1 MKVIGVLI
9 VVLALAVAI
18 VPRFTDC
25 QSQGA
30 AIALPNGAT
39 IPMKCHWTGQAELA
53 TAGPVAAVGVLLAA
67 SRRKRTIRALAV
79 LGMVLGLSV
88 LLVPAALIG
97 VCASDQMLCNMVMRP
112 ALIFAGI
119 LVMAAS
125 AVALLAARGAEDEA
139 LIVEGGTGQAS

>member
-1 MKVIGVLI
+1 MKVIGVFI
-9 VVLALAVAI
+9 VALALTVAI

-25 QSQGA
+25 QSQGG

-53 TAGPVAAVGVLLAA
+53 IAGPVAAVGILLAGG
-67 SRRKRTIRALAV
+67 RRKRTIRAVAV
-79 LGMVLGLSV
+79 LGVVLGLAV
-88 LLVPAALIG
+88 ILIPAVLIG

-125 AVALLAARGAEDEA
+125 AVALLAARGADGKA
-139 LIVEGGTGQAS
+139 LIVGEGAGKAL